1 MVRKVLLVCGIL
13 SSLLYVAMLVVIA
26 MRWEGYSS
34 ASQTVSELSAI
45 GAPTR
50 ALWVVPAA
58 FYTVLVTAFG
68 WGVWKSAGRIRVL
81 HIVGASIGAYGALG
95 LIWPFAPM
103 HLRETL
109 AAGGGT
115 LSDTMHLVLASV
127 TVVLMLLAIAFG
139 ASAFGR
145 GFRLYSIASLLIL
158 AACGAL
164 TFIDAP
170 GIAANLPTPWIG
182 VWERINI
189 GVFLL
194 WVIVLAVVLLRV
206 RNTAASPL
214 SVSAFKT
221 PEGEAAYSAAYD
233 AAMRSWPVPYEEKE
247 IPSRFGTTHVVVS
260 GPWDA
265 PPLVL
270 LHGYWATLTMW
281 TPNIADFS
289 TDYRVYA
296 IDVMGQPGR
305 SIPDEP
311 IRSAANYV
319 EWLTATLD
327 GLHLGRVSLVGM
339 SYGAWLALNYA
350 VATPARVQKLV
361 LLSPAASFLPLVRQ
375 FSLRGTPML
384 LLQRRALVN
393 WFMGWLTFNDD
404 LPDLETRR
412 AGDNIVEMIYLG
424 LKHFRIPRETLR
436 VVPTVFSDAE
446 LRALHVPTLLLI
458 GDHEVIYDPA
468 LALARARRLIPDFE
482 GDLVPRSSHDMCF
495 RQHRLVDRRVL
506 HFLKSTRTES
516 EVRAPDRVVA

>member
-68 WGVWKSAGRIRVL
+68 WGVWKSAGRSRVL
-81 HIVGASIGAYGALG
+81 HIVGASIAAYGALG

-115 LSDTMHLVLASV
+115 LTDTMHIVLASV

-139 ASAFGR
+139 ASAFER

-206 RNTAASPL
+206 RNTASARSA
-214 SVSAFKT
+214 SAFRT
-221 PEGEAAYSAAYD
+221 PAGEAAYLAAYD
-233 AAMRSWPVPYEEKE
+233 AAMKSWPVPYEEME
-247 IPSRFGTTHVVVS
+247 IPSRFGTTHVVAC
-260 GPWDA
+260 GPREA

-281 TPNIADFS
+281 TLNIADFS

-296 IDVMGQPGR
+296 IDVMGQP
-305 SIPDEP
+305 SKSVPDEP
-311 IRSAANYV
+311 IRSAADYV
-319 EWLTATLD
+319 AWLTATLD
-327 GLHLGRVSLVGM
+327 GLRLGRVSLVGM
-339 SYGAWLALNYA
+339 SYGAWLALSYA
-350 VATPARVQKLV
+350 VAAPARVRKLA
-361 LLSPAASFLPLVRQ
+361 LLSPAASFLPIVRQ
-375 FSLRGTPML
+375 FSLRGTLML
-384 LLQRRALVN
+384 FLRRRALVN
-393 WFMGWLTFNDD
+393 WFMRWLTFKDD
-404 LPDLETRR
+404 LADPETLRVGGNV
-412 AGDNIVEMIYLG
+412 AEMMYLG
-424 LKHFRIPRETLR
+424 LKHFRTPQETLR
-436 VVPTVFSDAE
+436 VVPTVFADGE
-446 LRALHVPTLLLI
+446 LRAMHVPTLLLI
-458 GDHEVIYDPA
+458 GDREVIYDPA

-506 HFLKSTRTES
+506 DFLNSTRTES
-516 EVRAPDRVVA
+516 EVHVPDRVVA